1 MRPREPAL
9 RAQLRRMRAQPSQ
22 LESAPELAL
31 KVRKGR
37 GRVRHEPTPRLRLGG
52 RRGRGARFRPGTWT
66 RLQRSTVIVSYTRN
80 TPSKSWGAH
89 GRYLGREGAA
99 RTGERGL
106 GFDQEREDIGL
117 ATTLRTWQ
125 EAGDSH
131 VFKIIV
137 SPERGEE
144 VDLQAHVRELMGHM
158 ESDLQTGLEWAGIV
172 HTNTG
177 RPHAH
182 LVVRGIRDDR
192 EVLTIEPTYI
202 SHGIRFRS
210 RELLTRELGY
220 RTELEIQAGR
230 EAGIER
236 TRLTELDRGIL
247 HRADAGGG
255 VEYSGPQGRSPARDV
270 YQFQQMRRLRFLETM
285 GLAEKTGVR
294 SWKLEPNTHQVLREL
309 GRLHD
314 ISRTLAKGRMRA
326 SDPNAALVFTRL
338 EEGQALHGRLIGT
351 GLDES
356 RREGSRYVLIEGTDG
371 RIHFVTQTASIE
383 RARGEQ
389 RLRLDSF
396 VSLSGRSFEV
406 EQEQQRG
413 RGSRSVK
420 YIGIEVD
427 GPAAE
432 FSKGVP
438 PLALDLEIVERIQAT
453 GRPLGSSQGLRG
465 FAREWDARR
474 VRRVAELEQAGVIR
488 REPGGTYLVGSGWE
502 QQLDRFRFA
511 SIYRERQ
518 EAEHRPSR
526 ATSREALVG
535 RVITRGVRS
544 VLVFTHAG
552 EFREIQFSTSRRRAA
567 PDRGAEIL
575 LHTRPGRDRKSP
587 AQDREGLMKE
597 HTREHH
603 NEHTRQPR
611 ARQVIER
618 LSKDRLRAAP
628 HEFSRMDEI
637 LATVGELP
645 PHVRG
650 GPVLEALRERQEMW
664 RRRGIVLG
672 KDFERGARSWMQ
684 QSEQARIEQALQR
697 VRARYSKPVH
707 AVRLQPGLAYRGRVV
722 GLTAYDGGRL
732 LLLDTGR
739 GIRALQIDEARLKI
753 GREIRVRSQQ
763 LEAGNRRVRRVVW
776 RVEELEHVKQRERE
790 RSR

>member
-1 MRPREPAL
+1 
-9 RAQLRRMRAQPSQ
+9 
-22 LESAPELAL
+22 
-31 KVRKGR
+31 
-37 GRVRHEPTPRLRLGG
+37 
-52 RRGRGARFRPGTWT
+52 
-66 RLQRSTVIVSYTRN
+66 YTRN
-80 TPSKSWGAH
+80 APSKSWGAH

-106 GFDQEREDIGL
+106 GFDQEREDSGL
-117 ATTLRTWQ
+117 AATLSTWQ

-144 VDLQAHVRELMGHM
+144 VDLQAHVRELMRHM
-158 ESDLQTGLEWAGIV
+158 QSDLETALQWAGIV

-182 LVVRGIRDDR
+182 LVVRGIRDDG
-192 EVLTIEPTYI
+192 EALTIEPSYI

-220 RTELEIQAGR
+220 RTELELQAGR

-236 TRLTELDRGIL
+236 TRMTELDRGIL

-255 VEYSGPQGRSPARDV
+255 VEYSGPDGRSPARDG

-294 SWKLEPNTHQVLREL
+294 TWKLDPNTRQVLREL
-309 GRLHD
+309 GRVHE
-314 ISRTLAKGRMRA
+314 ISRTLATGRLRA
-326 SDPNAALVFTRL
+326 SDPNAALVFSRL
-338 EEGQALHGRLIGT
+338 EDGERLHGRLIGM

-356 RREGSRYVLIEGTDG
+356 GREGSRYLLIEGTDG
-371 RIHFVTQTASIE
+371 RIHFVAQTASIE
-383 RARGEQ
+383 SARGEG

-406 EQEQQRG
+406 EQEQQREP
-413 RGSRSVK
+413 GSRSVK
-420 YIGIEVD
+420 YVGIEVD
-427 GPAAE
+427 GLAAE
-432 FSKGVP
+432 LSRGVP
-438 PLALDLEIVERIQAT
+438 PLALDLEIVEKIQAT
-453 GRPLGSSQGLRG
+453 GRPPPLSPGLRG

-474 VRRVAELEQAGVIR
+474 VRRVVELEQSGVIR
-488 REPGGTYLVGSGWE
+488 REPGGSYLVASSWE
-502 QQLDRFRFA
+502 RRLDRFRFA
-511 SIYRERQ
+511 SIDRARREAGRLL
-518 EAEHRPSR
+518 SR
-526 ATSREALVG
+526 ARSPEALVG

-544 VLVFTHAG
+544 VLVSTHAG
-552 EFREIQFSTSRRRAA
+552 ELREIQFSSSRRRDA

-575 LHTRPGRDRKSP
+575 LRTRSGRDRTSP
-587 AQDREGLMKE
+587 TQDRKGLIRE
-597 HTREHH
+597 HTREHR
-603 NEHTRQPR
+603 NEIAHRPR

-618 LSKDRLRAAP
+618 LSKDRLRAAR
-628 HEFSRMDEI
+628 HEFTRMDEI

-645 PHVRG
+645 LGVRG
-650 GPVLEALRERQEMW
+650 GPVLEALRERQELW
-664 RRRGIVLG
+664 RRRGIGIG
-672 KDFERGARSWMQ
+672 KDFERGARSWIQ
-684 QSEQARIEQALQR
+684 QAERGRIEQALQR
-697 VRARYSKPVH
+697 VRGRYSKPVE
-707 AVRLQPGLAYRGRVV
+707 AVRPLPGLEYRGRVV

-739 GIRALQIDEARLKI
+739 GIRAIQIDEARLKL
-753 GREIRVRSQQ
+753 GQEIRVRSHP
-763 LEAGNRRVRRVVW
+763 LEAGGRRVQRVVW

>member
-1 MRPREPAL
+1 MKSREAAL
-9 RAQLRRMRAQPSQ
+9 RAQLRRMRAQPIQ
-22 LESAPELAL
+22 LEPAPQLGFKIRTGQA
-31 KVRKGR
+31 
-37 GRVRHEPTPRLRLGG
+37 RVRHEPTPRLRLGG

-80 TPSKSWGAH
+80 TPSRSWSAH

-99 RTGERGL
+99 RTGEKGL
-106 GFDQEREDIGL
+106 GFDHEREDIGL
-117 ATTLRTWQ
+117 AATLNTWQ
-125 EAGDSH
+125 EAGDPH

-158 ESDLQTGLEWAGIV
+158 QSDLGTGLQWACIV

-177 RPHAH
+177 RPHGH
-182 LVVRGIRDDR
+182 LVVRGIRDDG
-192 EVLTIEPTYI
+192 EALTIEPTYI

-220 RTELEIQAGR
+220 RTELEIEAVR

-236 TRLTELDRGIL
+236 TYMTELDRGIL

-255 VEYSGPQGRSPARDV
+255 VEYSGPDGRFQSRDG

-294 SWKLEPNTHQVLREL
+294 TWKLEPNTHQVLREL
-309 GRLHD
+309 GRVHD
-314 ISRTLAKGRMRA
+314 ISRALAHGRMRA
-326 SDPNAALVFTRL
+326 SDPNAAVVFTRL
-338 EEGQALHGRLIGT
+338 EDGQVLQGRLIGT

-356 RREGSRYVLIEGTDG
+356 AREGSRYVLIEGTDG
-371 RIHFVTQTASIE
+371 RIHVVAQTASIE
-383 RARGEQ
+383 RARGER

-406 EQEQQRG
+406 EHEQQRE
-413 RGSRSVK
+413 RRFRTVK
-420 YIGIEVD
+420 YVGIEVE
-427 GPAAE
+427 GLAAE
-432 FSKGVP
+432 LSKGVP
-438 PLALDLEIVERIQAT
+438 PLALDLEIVEKIQAT
-453 GRPLGSSQGLRG
+453 GRPPPLSQELRG

-474 VRRVAELEQAGVIR
+474 VRRVVELEQSGVIR

-552 EFREIQFSTSRRRAA
+552 EFREIQFSTSRHRAA

-587 AQDREGLMKE
+587 TQDREGLMKE

-628 HEFSRMDEI
+628 HEFTRMDEI

-645 PHVRG
+645 PGVRG

-672 KDFERGARSWMQ
+672 EDFERGARSWIQ
-684 QSEQARIEQALQR
+684 QTERPRIEQALQR
-697 VRARYSKPVH
+697 IRARYSKPVQ
-707 AVRLQPGLAYRGRVV
+707 AVRLEPGLAYRGRVV

-739 GIRALQIDEARLKI
+739 GIRALQIDKARLKI
-753 GREIRVRSQQ
+753 GQEIRVRSQQ
-763 LEAGNRRVRRVVW
+763 IEAGDRRVQRVVW